1 MAWIFLII
9 VAIVALF
16 GAVQVPKRT
25 LIDLEMV
32 LALNGLPAIKG
43 RVSLS
48 GWPQM
53 DNLDWCYQDCVIT
66 GLAPFIVVT
75 NNFLDFDRAIRHK
88 LMLEIAGAVLVK
100 WKRNR
105 VRFVK
110 AERIPIPCDADEN
123 RLEDYIDSW

>member
-9 VAIVALF
+9 VAIVALS

-25 LIDLEMV
+25 LVDLALV
-32 LALNGLPAIKG
+32 LAVNGLPAIKG
-43 RVSLS
+43 RVSPS

-53 DNLDWCYQDCVIT
+53 DNLDWCYQDCVLP
-66 GLAPFIVVT
+66 GLALFIVVT
-75 NNFLDFDRAIRHK
+75 NNFLDCARAIRHK
-88 LMLEIAGAVLVK
+88 LILEIAGVVLVK
-100 WKRNR
+100 WNRKR

-123 RLEDYIDSW
+123 HLEDYIDSW